1 MCVCER
7 ERESECACVRACLRA
22 CVSECVCVY
31 GGGEGGG
38 SRGFNVLCVDKI
50 GHVQRVLITVS
61 AAGVFSQKTSFR
73 GMILQVRAVPPLCLD
88 YVKLRRHRTTA
99 NETNT

>member
-1 MCVCER
+1 MC
-7 ERESECACVRACLRA
+7 
-22 CVSECVCVY
+22 
-31 GGGEGGG
+31 GGGGG

-50 GHVQRVLITVS
+50 GHVQRVLVTVS

-73 GMILQVRAVPPLCLD
+73 GMILQVRAVPPLRLD